1 MSIKRYKLFI
11 PFNYLFYVQE
21 KVMSKIS
28 PMQAAALGL
37 IPSQTIT
44 ETIAPK
50 PNTTQAVAIKA
61 KVVKTNIAKPV
72 TKAPPAVKAV
82 IKTVA
87 KPIVKTALKPA
98 PKAIRSVNIKQ
109 DYKKIDHKK
118 NDLHKD
124 NQKNNHKKN
133 DKKDDKNLR
142 PEKIK
147 MERDSFTMPKDEYAQ
162 LTLLKARLMAMGQ
175 PAKKS
180 ELLRAGIKLL
190 AAMSDN
196 TLKTT
201 LAKIPVIKTGRP
213 NK

>member
-1 MSIKRYKLFI
+1 
-11 PFNYLFYVQE
+11 
-21 KVMSKIS
+21 MSKIS

-37 IPSQTIT
+37 IPSPTT
-44 ETIAPK
+44 AAKTAPK
-50 PNTTQAVAIKA
+50 PVAATAAIKA
-61 KVVKTNIAKPV
+61 KVVKAKLAKPDSLKPVAAKTVVIAKP
-72 TKAPPAVKAV
+72 AVKTV
-82 IKTVA
+82 SKTAA
-87 KPIVKTALKPA
+87 KPIAKTA
-98 PKAIRSVNIKQ
+98 IKQ
-109 DYKKIDHKK
+109 AQKATRTVGMKLDHKK
-118 NDLHKD
+118 SDHHKD
-124 NQKNNHKKN
+124 HQKNTNKKD
-133 DKKDDKNLR
+133 DKKDDKKIR
-142 PEKIK
+142 PEKNK

-162 LTLLKARLMAMGQ
+162 LTLLKARLMSMGQ

>member
-1 MSIKRYKLFI
+1 
-11 PFNYLFYVQE
+11 
-21 KVMSKIS
+21 MSKIS
-28 PMQAAALGL
+28 PMQAEALGL
-37 IPSQTIT
+37 KPSV
-44 ETIAPK
+44 ASSVAAK
-50 PNTTQAVAIKA
+50 PIIKPA
-61 KVVKTNIAKPV
+61 AKPV
-72 TKAPPAVKAV
+72 TKPATKAIAKPV
-82 IKTVA
+82 RKTVA
-87 KPIVKTALKPA
+87 KPAAKAKPVATKANIKKTA
-98 PKAIRSVNIKQ
+98 
-109 DYKKIDHKK
+109 
-118 NDLHKD
+118 
-124 NQKNNHKKN
+124 
-133 DKKDDKNLR
+133 KKDIKKAK

-162 LTLLKARLMAMGQ
+162 LTLLKARLTAMGQ

>member
-1 MSIKRYKLFI
+1 MILLNI
-11 PFNYLFYVQE
+11 LE
-21 KVMSKIS
+21 KAMSKIS

-37 IPSQTIT
+37 IPSPSP
-44 ETIAPK
+44 AKSKAAK
-50 PNTTQAVAIKA
+50 PTATKVVVTKA
-61 KVVKTNIAKPV
+61 KVAKPAVSKPAV
-72 TKAPPAVKAV
+72 TKPVISKPVIVKPTVSKPAVKAAPATKAV
-82 IKTVA
+82 VKTMA
-87 KPIVKTALKPA
+87 KAKARTALKQA
-98 PKAIRSVNIKQ
+98 PRISNSANKNQS
-109 DYKKIDHKK
+109 DKK
-118 NDLHKD
+118 NDRQQMT
-124 NQKNNHKKN
+124 QKNNHKKD
-133 DKKDDKNLR
+133 DKKIR

-162 LTLLKARLMAMGQ
+162 LTLLKARLTAMGK

-201 LAKIPVIKTGRP
+201 MAKIPVIKTGRP